1 MNRFKH
7 IADPPSGELYDKA
20 YLILCNTQDTAS
32 SFLHIFEDTRR
43 KRKARGTPTDEEQ
56 DLLRAMLIFASS
68 GLDSVV
74 KQLVRD
80 ALPSLINV
88 DVGSEK
94 MFQQFVARR
103 LDRSGDIDRSLLG
116 ELLADKQPR
125 DRLVQN
131 LVSELISGSLQSVEE
146 IMRVAAHF
154 DIPSEKLFSK
164 SELQEFRRIF
174 SARNEIIHE
183 MDVDF
188 NQPNRNRRPRRK
200 QQMIGD
206 TEKIFLVSERFLR
219 NVAAKLDADS

>member
-1 MNRFKH
+1 
-7 IADPPSGELYDKA
+7 
-20 YLILCNTQDTAS
+20 
-32 SFLHIFEDTRR
+32 
-43 KRKARGTPTDEEQ
+43 
-56 DLLRAMLIFASS
+56 
-68 GLDSVV
+68 
-74 KQLVRD
+74 
-80 ALPSLINV
+80 
-88 DVGSEK
+88 
-94 MFQQFVARR
+94 
-103 LDRSGDIDRSLLG
+103 
-116 ELLADKQPR
+116 
-125 DRLVQN
+125 
-131 LVSELISGSLQSVEE
+131 
-146 IMRVAAHF
+146 MRVAAHF